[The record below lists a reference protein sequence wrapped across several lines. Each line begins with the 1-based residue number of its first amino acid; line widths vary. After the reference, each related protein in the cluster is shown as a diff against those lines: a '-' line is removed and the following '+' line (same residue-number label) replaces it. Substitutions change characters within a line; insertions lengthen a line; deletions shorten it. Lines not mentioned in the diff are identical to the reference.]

1 MKPLLKGNGRR
12 QFRRRRRTSNF
23 SRNISTVW
31 STSANTRRPRS
42 TTSTWRLGASMR
54 CSRRARHWRRR
65 CPSSN
70 KRPTRLPARNSRR
83 IAIRALPPDRG
94 GSRMRD
100 VELVGLPSHNPA
112 DRAAPRLARLRQR
125 DHSHDAIRSPPPWR
139 SKLSRSTRNAIF
151 SDMSLRSRRAS
162 KGGSGNWASKSW
174 SARPAARAWSAPWSW
189 SRTRRR
195 ERISIPRSAPPRM
208 WASARRR
215 TA

>member
-1 MKPLLKGNGRR
+1 MKPLLKGTVVGVQAATTNAISQEICRRCGRHPR
-12 QFRRRRRTSNF
+12 IQDDPG
-23 SRNISTVW
+23 
-31 STSANTRRPRS
+31 ARPR
-42 TTSTWRLGASMR
+42 LGGWA
-54 CSRRARHWRRR
+54 RR
-65 CPSSN
+65 CVVRAEHGAGDDAAQARISDLHAC
-70 KRPTRLPARNSRR
+70 RPG
-83 IAIRALPPDRG
+83 IRG
-94 GSRMRD
+94 GLQSVPYGQIEAARACGM
-100 VELVGLPSHNPA
+100 VELVGLPSHSPA

-174 SARPAARAWSAPWSW
+174 SARPAARAWSAPRSW